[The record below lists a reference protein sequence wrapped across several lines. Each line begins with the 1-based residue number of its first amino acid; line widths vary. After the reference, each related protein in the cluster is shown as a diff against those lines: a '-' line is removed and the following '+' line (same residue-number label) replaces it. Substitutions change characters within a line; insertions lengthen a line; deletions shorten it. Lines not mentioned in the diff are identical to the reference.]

1 MNNISKKKAVF
12 WLVLSV
18 ILTMA
23 VMTGPDLW
31 AAPGQSPARQTV
43 PTRTPTPGPTTPTE
57 PPMSPTSPP
66 PTTQPMPT
74 PTALAVSSTASAAA
88 HAEASS
94 QPILPEAGGWSIRL
108 YLSAA
113 MIAVGLL
120 VLVVVGR
127 RA

>member
-1 MNNISKKKAVF
+1 MNKEKAVL
-12 WLVLSV
+12 WIVLFV
-18 ILTMA
+18 MLTMA
-23 VMTGPDLW
+23 LMNGPDLW

-43 PTRTPTPGPTTPTE
+43 PTRTPVPSPTE
-57 PPMSPTSPP
+57 PPPPSPTEPPPP

>member
-18 ILTMA
+18 MLTVA
-23 VMTGPDLW
+23 LMTGPDLW

-43 PTRTPTPGPTTPTE
+43 PTRTPVP
-57 PPMSPTSPP
+57 S

>member
-1 MNNISKKKAVF
+1 MNNISRKKAVF
-12 WLVLSV
+12 WLALSV
-18 ILTMA
+18 MLPVA
-23 VMTGPDLW
+23 LMTGPDLW

-43 PTRTPTPGPTTPTE
+43 PTRTPVPSPTE
-57 PPMSPTSPP
+57 LPSP
-66 PTTQPMPT
+66 PTTEPMPT
-74 PTALAVSSTASAAA
+74 PTALAVSSTVSDAA

-108 YLSAA
+108 YLGAA

-120 VLVVVGR
+120 ALAAVGR

>member
-1 MNNISKKKAVF
+1 MKRGIL
-12 WLVLSV
+12 WLVLLG
-18 ILTMA
+18 ILMVGLTA
-23 VMTGPDLW
+23 GPDLW

-43 PTRTPTPGPTTPTE
+43 PTLTPSPSPTE
-57 PPMSPTSPP
+57 PPPPPTSPP

-74 PTALAVSSTASAAA
+74 PTALAVSSTASNATLAG
-88 HAEASS
+88 SS
-94 QPILPEAGGWSIRL
+94 SEPILPEAGGWSIRL

-120 VLVVVGR
+120 VLAVVGR

>member
-18 ILTMA
+18 MLTVA

-31 AAPGQSPARQTV
+31 AGPGQSPARQTV
-43 PTRTPTPGPTTPTE
+43 LTPPPSPSPTE
-57 PPMSPTSPP
+57 PPTPPTSPL
-66 PTTQPMPT
+66 PTTQPVPT
-74 PTALAVSSTASAAA
+74 PTALAVLSTVSDAA

-94 QPILPEAGGWSIRL
+94 EPILPEAGGRITRP
-108 YLSAA
+108 YLGVA
-113 MIAVGLL
+113 MITIGLL
-120 VLVVVGR
+120 ALAAVVR

>member
-1 MNNISKKKAVF
+1 MKRGIL
-12 WLVLSV
+12 WLVLLG
-18 ILTMA
+18 ILMVGLTA
-23 VMTGPDLW
+23 GPDLW

-43 PTRTPTPGPTTPTE
+43 PSPTPSPSPTE
-57 PPMSPTSPP
+57 PPPP
-66 PTTQPMPT
+66 PTTQPVPT
-74 PTALAVSSTASAAA
+74 PTALAVSPAVSDAA
-88 HAEASS
+88 HAGASAG
-94 QPILPEAGGWSIRL
+94 PILPEAGGWSIRL

>member
-18 ILTMA
+18 MLTVA
-23 VMTGPDLW
+23 LMTGPDLW

-43 PTRTPTPGPTTPTE
+43 PTRTPVPSPTE
-57 PPMSPTSPP
+57 PSTPSPTEPSTA
-66 PTTQPMPT
+66 PTTEPMPT
-74 PTALAVSSTASAAA
+74 PTALAVSSTVSDAA

-94 QPILPEAGGWSIRL
+94 QPILPEAGGWSMRL

-120 VLVVVGR
+120 ILVVVGR

>member
-1 MNNISKKKAVF
+1 MNKEKAVL
-12 WLVLSV
+12 WIVLFV
-18 ILTMA
+18 MLTMA
-23 VMTGPDLW
+23 LMNGPDLW

-43 PTRTPTPGPTTPTE
+43 PTRTPVPSPTE
-57 PPMSPTSPP
+57 PPPP

>member
-18 ILTMA
+18 MLTVA
-23 VMTGPDLW
+23 LMTGPDLW

-43 PTRTPTPGPTTPTE
+43 PTRTPVPSPTE
-57 PPMSPTSPP
+57 PPTP
-66 PTTQPMPT
+66 PTTEPVPT
-74 PTALAVSSTASAAA
+74 PTALAVSSTVSDAA